1 MKNILTLKKT
11 LLISL
16 ALVAVIVLPIHTQKA
31 SAFAASAGSA
41 GAGGGSIPSIFVP
54 VNDGMLNGT
63 VLGDA
68 TFQDT
73 IAPMLDTLAYT
84 AAQMAL
90 DQITQNTV
98 SWIQGGF
105 NGSPSF
111 AVDPAKLFLNTADAV
126 SGGLASQIRNLSTTC
141 KVGNVNFNLNL
152 ANMVDLST
160 RSGATNKF
168 AAQLQCPFPVTIDPT
183 KFYTNFDGGWDAY
196 GAALEDAGNGF
207 GTRVIAS
214 KELATL
220 QQEATHLQEQK
231 LGWANGFLDQPD
243 LSQCT
248 YPPAVASVINLP
260 STSPDALPPEAVQAY
275 QRSYCKTATPG
286 KTIADT
292 LSQATG
298 MDTQRL
304 NMADNMN
311 KIIAAFVGQI
321 TKSVTVGV
329 FK

>member
-1 MKNILTLKKT
+1 MKNISIFKKT
-11 LLISL
+11 LLVP
-16 ALVAVIVLPIHTQKA
+16 LVALITFLPIHVQKA
-31 SAFAASAGSA
+31 SA
-41 GAGGGSIPSIFVP
+41 GAVPGIFVP
-54 VNDGMLNGT
+54 VADSILQ
-63 VLGDA
+63 GDTLTHTA
-68 TFQDT
+68 FQDV
-73 IAPMLDTLAYT
+73 AKMSLDTLAYT
-84 AAQMAL
+84 AAQIAL
-90 DQITQNTV
+90 DEITKNTV

-111 AVDPAKLFLNTADAV
+111 AVDPNKLFLDTADAV

-141 KVGNVNFNLNL
+141 KVGNVNFNLDL

-168 AAQLQCPFPVTIDPT
+168 AAQLQCPFPATIDPT

-220 QQEATHLQEQK
+220 QQEVTHLQEQK

>member
-1 MKNILTLKKT
+1 MKHPSKIKNFFLP
-11 LLISL
+11 LII
-16 ALVAVIVLPIHTQKA
+16 AVIVVSPIHTQKA
-31 SAFAASAGSA
+31 SAIG
-41 GAGGGSIPSIFVP
+41 IFVP
-54 VNDGMLNGT
+54 TNDAMLN
-63 VLGDA
+63 VA
-68 TFQDT
+68 TSLHASFQDV
-73 IAPMLDTLAYT
+73 AKMGLDTLAYT

-141 KVGNVNFNLNL
+141 KVGNVNFNVNSL

-168 AAQLQCPFPVTIDPT
+168 AAQLRCPFPATIDPT
-183 KFYTNFDGGWDAY
+183 KFYSDGSGGWE
-196 GAALEDAGNGF
+196 GFGSALQDAGNGF
-207 GTRVIAS
+207 GSRILVS
-214 KELATL
+214 QELKTL
-220 QQEATHLQEQK
+220 QAEATHIQEQK
-231 LGWANGFLDQPD
+231 LNWGNGFLDQVD
-243 LSQCT
+243 TSNCD
-248 YPPAVASVINLP
+248 YPPEVNKAMTSTLTASDTGL
-260 STSPDALPPEAVQAY
+260 SSPDALPPEAVKAY
-275 QRSYCKTATPG
+275 QQSYCKTATPG

-292 LSQATG
+292 LAQATG